1 MTVARRSAPIRGTQ
15 SMIGY
20 MSWVSRRPLLTII
33 EVGWRWA
40 VGIPLLLICWAQW
53 QAIVAAHTLE
63 DSGFFSIDTQ
73 NPWLAVVQIA
83 NVWSYYLPHVL
94 AVLRWLV
101 PLGALAWIVLSGCGR
116 SLLLKRMKPDLPFR
130 FAGMIALQAA
140 SLALAGVFFWLWFAS
155 VQWAAS
161 THIGAN
167 GEPDLVG
174 YAIWTIVLTL
184 AFFTAFA
191 LVSWALSIAPLL
203 YLLERRTVLS
213 SLVES
218 LRLGNAFT
226 GKLAEINLVM
236 GIVKLALIVVAM
248 VLSAAPLPF
257 SDELG
262 SGAMHAVLAAST
274 IFYLV
279 ANDYFHVVRLKG
291 FIEFWQVYRGTNREG
306 SATAESLSS

>member
-1 MTVARRSAPIRGTQ
+1 MTVAGRSAPIRGTQ
-15 SMIGY
+15 SMVGY
-20 MSWVSRRPLLTII
+20 MSWVFRRPLLTAI

-40 VGIPLLLICWAQW
+40 IGIPLLLVCWKQW
-53 QAIVAAHTLE
+53 QAIVAAHPLE
-63 DSGFFSIDTQ
+63 DSGLNSIDTQ
-73 NPWLAVVQIA
+73 NPWLAVVQLA

-101 PLGALAWIVLSGCGR
+101 PLGGLAWIVISGCGR
-116 SLLLKRMKPDLPFR
+116 SLLLKRMKPELPFR
-130 FAGMIALQAA
+130 PVGTIVLQAA
-140 SLALAGVFFWLWFAS
+140 NLALACGFFWLWFRS
-155 VQWAAS
+155 MQWAAS
-161 THIGAN
+161 THIGAT

-174 YAIWTIVLTL
+174 YAIWAIVLTL

-203 YLLERRTVLS
+203 YLLERSSVLS

-218 LRLGNAFT
+218 LRLGREFT

-262 SGAMHAVLAAST
+262 GDAMHAVWAAST
-274 IFYLV
+274 ILFLV
-279 ANDYFHVVRLKG
+279 ASDYFQVVRLKG
-291 FIEFWQVYRGTNREG
+291 FFEFWQVYRGKV
-306 SATAESLSS
+306 